1 MGQSFNVELPV
12 SVPAGLPQSNT
23 IKSILHILQV
33 LCTFITVCVIASV
46 ISTEMKFYGSSQS
59 GPNWTLFVALSSLAV
74 PIGLVVFPWIYD
86 KQGKFRRLGKFCI
99 KSRTNIIFT
108 SFYTVFWA
116 TAGIA
121 MSVHSGD
128 PNNCTLFGDM
138 REAYGDEYT
147 NAWPTQCTN
156 AKVAAG
162 FSWTTCFLWLGS
174 LLCTLIIFWKE
185 KQTIQQNIKEHE
197 ANKQAV
203 LQMQQRDMNQEDM
216 YDEPVVPGRK
226 GDYAATGYYEEDD
239 MRPQSFEQS
248 RPLHQSPP
256 PPAAHHN
263 PSPYGSPFDQHQE
276 KHDSYGGAHQQQY
289 DPYPEQPYNNHAAAH
304 PSPFDDYYAHHSPEP
319 PVAQQP
325 YTVPSP
331 PQQHNAGSFTP
342 VPMPMPDHTHYSNS
356 ASPEM
361 NNSRY

>member
-1 MGQSFNVELPV
+1 M
-12 SVPAGLPQSNT
+12 
-23 IKSILHILQV
+23 
-33 LCTFITVCVIASV
+33 
-46 ISTEMKFYGSSQS
+46 
-59 GPNWTLFVALSSLAV
+59 
-74 PIGLVVFPWIYD
+74 
-86 KQGKFRRLGKFCI
+86 
-99 KSRTNIIFT
+99 
-108 SFYTVFWA
+108 
-116 TAGIA
+116 
-121 MSVHSGD
+121 
-128 PNNCTLFGDM
+128 
-138 REAYGDEYT
+138 
-147 NAWPTQCTN
+147 
-156 AKVAAG
+156 AAG